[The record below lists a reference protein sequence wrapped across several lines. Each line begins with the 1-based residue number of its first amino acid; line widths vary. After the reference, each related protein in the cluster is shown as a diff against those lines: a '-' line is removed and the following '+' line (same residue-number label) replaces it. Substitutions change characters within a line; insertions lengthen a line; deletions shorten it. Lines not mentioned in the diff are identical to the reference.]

1 MNRIILLIL
10 ICCIK
15 LHSQST
21 LITPGNSGNVQLP
34 NLSNAQ
40 IQAINNPNS
49 GAILFDN
56 TFQVLRFFDGNS
68 WVCVGCSQN
77 TIQSIKLMRVKSFT
91 LTSSG
96 STFFSSNIRD
106 FKASDNAVGDAIDA
120 TNMQTAANGYL
131 LNKSEIVVF
140 DTNIPPQIAN
150 LNLSDVAK
158 LLSQINWTFSY
169 KYQQGVDVSVNSDH
183 TNYRYLVR
191 ESGDF
196 ERKEGTILGTKVYKF
211 TNKILEEKY
220 QNVAVLIDNLINT
233 NTNLNLLTLFGIDEI
248 SKYHIISTSPH
259 FTVSS
264 SGVLTFPS
272 SQNKPQNAFGMIYL
286 LPKSTNLPSFRLRV
300 FTHKLPDAT
309 TRALYFNQ
317 DGSIKNRANYINNYF
332 KNVVNTNIPKI
343 LHLSDGTTQGS
354 RIKGIDDFDRIP
366 PPTVGTEDL

>member
-169 KYQQGVDVSVNSDH
+169 KYQQGVDVSVNS
-183 TNYRYLVR
+183 
-191 ESGDF
+191 EK
-196 ERKEGTILGTKVYKF
+196 KEQF
-211 TNKILEEKY
+211 
-220 QNVAVLIDNLINT
+220 
-233 NTNLNLLTLFGIDEI
+233 
-248 SKYHIISTSPH
+248 
-259 FTVSS
+259 
-264 SGVLTFPS
+264 
-272 SQNKPQNAFGMIYL
+272 
-286 LPKSTNLPSFRLRV
+286 
-300 FTHKLPDAT
+300 
-309 TRALYFNQ
+309 
-317 DGSIKNRANYINNYF
+317 
-332 KNVVNTNIPKI
+332 
-343 LHLSDGTTQGS
+343 
-354 RIKGIDDFDRIP
+354 
-366 PPTVGTEDL
+366 